1 MTTLATA
8 YKWKWRP
15 RFRQRL
21 YQVQVSLFRGLAG
34 LLPGMSRVALRSAI
48 DVKGRMDYRKDD
60 IFLNVGS
67 WIEYDKRLKS
77 CSKEPETVTWI
88 EDFVREGD
96 VVYDIGA
103 NVGAYSLLIA
113 KHLNGKGKV
122 YAFEPSFSTFAQL
135 CGNVALNR
143 CGQTVSPMYVAL
155 AEHTG
160 MAYFNYTSMDAG
172 TALHALGD
180 GSGIG
185 RVVHRQPILSFS
197 LDELIERFAMEA
209 PQHIKLDVDGIEFD
223 ILRGA
228 RHTLADTGLR
238 TIIVETEETRE
249 GSDGIRD
256 LLHEAGFV
264 LHSEHVH
271 NQNPYHPG
279 PYVRNCIFVKNGG

>member
-1 MTTLATA
+1 MTTLAST

-15 RFRQRL
+15 RVRQRL
-21 YQVQVSLFRGLAG
+21 YQVQVNLFKGLAA

-48 DVKGRMDYRKDD
+48 DTRGKMDYLKDD

-77 CSKEPETVTWI
+77 CAKEPETVAWI
-88 EDFVREGD
+88 EEFIRGGD

-113 KHLNGKGKV
+113 KHLSGRGKV

-135 CGNVALNR
+135 CGNVALNQ
-143 CGQTVSPMYVAL
+143 CSETVSPMYVAL

-180 GSGIG
+180 AAGLAK
-185 RVVHRQPILSFS
+185 VVHRQPILSFA
-197 LDELIERFAMEA
+197 LDELIDHFSLER
-209 PQHIKLDVDGIEFD
+209 PNHIKLDVDGIEFD

-228 RHTLADTGLR
+228 RQALSDPALR

-249 GSDGIRD
+249 GADRIREVLGD
-256 LLHEAGFV
+256 AGFT
-264 LHSEHVH
+264 LHSEHIH
-271 NQNPYHPG
+271 NQNPFHPG
-279 PYVRNCIFVKNGG
+279 PYVRNCIFVK

>member
-1 MTTLATA
+1 MTTLASV

-21 YQVQVSLFRGLAG
+21 YQAQVSLFKGLAG

-48 DVKGRMDYRKDD
+48 DVKGKMDYLKDD

-77 CSKEPETVTWI
+77 CSKEPETVFWI
-88 EDFVREGD
+88 EAFIKEGD

-113 KHLNGKGKV
+113 KHLNGRGKV

-135 CGNVALNR
+135 CSNVALNQ
-143 CGQTVSPMYVAL
+143 CSHTVSPMYVAL

-180 GSGIG
+180 AAGLA
-185 RVVHRQPILSFS
+185 RVVHRQPILSYA
-197 LDELIERFAMEA
+197 LDELIEHFSIDR
-209 PQHIKLDVDGIEFD
+209 PNHIKLDVDGIEFD

-228 RHTLADTGLR
+228 KQALSDSRLKTV
-238 TIIVETEETRE
+238 IVETEETRE
-249 GSDGIRD
+249 GADKIRS
-256 LLHEAGFV
+256 LLQDAGLV
-264 LHSEHVH
+264 LHSEHIH
-271 NQNPYHPG
+271 NQNPFHPG
-279 PYVRNCIFVKNGG
+279 PYVRNCIYIRRP